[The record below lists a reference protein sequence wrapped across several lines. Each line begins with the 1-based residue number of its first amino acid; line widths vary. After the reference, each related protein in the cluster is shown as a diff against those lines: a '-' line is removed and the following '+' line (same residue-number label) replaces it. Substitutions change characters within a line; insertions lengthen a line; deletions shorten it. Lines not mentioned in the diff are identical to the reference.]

1 MTRARSAFKHML
13 VALAC
18 AWVLLFPRDASAHQV
33 GLSRGEYR
41 VDGATIA
48 VELIFARREALTLV
62 RAMDEDGDGAL
73 SPTEIQ
79 HGRPALGRAVVDRVS
94 MRAGEGVC
102 PGMLDDAF
110 LVEEDGFSLRIVYRC
125 PAPPR
130 AVRVRLDVLDDL
142 PYGHRHVAR
151 ADAGAGPTEHVLFGE
166 NREIGIVGLPG
177 ADPSAAAP
185 EPEQKDARFFGF
197 FRMGIEHILFGYDH
211 LVFLFGLVLVG
222 GRLRALLLVV
232 TAFTVAHSITLGLA
246 VLGVWAPSGRIVEPI
261 IALSVAY
268 VGIENQFVKD
278 AEKRWMITFPFGLVH
293 GFGFAGALG
302 EIALPRPQIPGA
314 LVAFNLGVEAGQL
327 AVLAVVLPLIFAAR
341 RRAWFEK
348 RGVKVLSLGIAA
360 LGFVWFLLRISDSA

>member
-1 MTRARSAFKHML
+1 MPRALFA
-13 VALAC
+13 ALITLASLLL
-18 AWVLLFPRDASAHQV
+18 VLLPRAASAHQV

-41 VDGATIA
+41 IDGATIA
-48 VELIFARREALTLV
+48 AELVFARREVLSLV
-62 RAMDEDGDGAL
+62 RVMDENGDGAI

-79 HGRPALGRAVVDRVS
+79 HAREALGRAVVDRVS
-94 MRAGEGVC
+94 VRAGEGVC
-102 PGMLDDAF
+102 PGTLDDAF
-110 LVEEDGFSLRIVYRC
+110 LVEEDGFSLRVVYRC
-125 PAPPR
+125 PAAPR

-151 ADAGAGPTEHVLFGE
+151 ADAGAGPTEHVLFGAS
-166 NREIGIVGLPG
+166 REFGLVGIPG
-177 ADPSAAAP
+177 KEAPAAKKSEHEGAG
-185 EPEQKDARFFGF
+185 FFGF

-268 VGIENQFVKD
+268 VGVENQLVKD
-278 AEKRWMITFPFGLVH
+278 AEKRWRITFPFGLVH

-302 EIALPRPQIPGA
+302 EISLPRPEIPGA
-314 LVAFNLGVEAGQL
+314 LFAFNLGVEAGQL
-327 AVLAVVLPLIFAAR
+327 AVLAVVLPALVAAQKR
-341 RRAWFEK
+341 KWLDK

-360 LGFVWFLLRISDSA
+360 LGLVWFVLRVFDSGG